1 MFALALRQALVAI
14 TFTLVTGYCLAQS
27 SPAPAARGAV
37 PTPRAEVHANL
48 AQLMRGILYP
58 ASNIVFAAQSDN
70 PSDIKPAQPPSSA
83 TDLLTSTYG
92 KWQAVENS
100 ALAIG
105 EAANLLVLPGRKCS
119 NGRDVPIRNKDWS
132 QFVQQLREAGMTAY
146 KAAQTKNT
154 DNIVTAADPLTMACC
169 ELPREVSRQTRF
181 SRSLQVTFGSCQ
193 AL

>member
-1 MFALALRQALVAI
+1 MFAHALRYASMAI
-14 TFTLVTGYCLAQS
+14 AFTLVTGYSFAQP

-37 PTPRAEVHANL
+37 PTPRAEVQANL

-70 PSDIKPAQPPSSA
+70 PADIKPAQTPSTA

-100 ALAIG
+100 ALAIV

-119 NGRDVPIRNKDWS
+119 NGRDVPLRNKDWS
-132 QFVQQLREAGMTAY
+132 QFVQELREAGMTAY

-154 DNIVTAADPLTMACC
+154 DNILTAADPLTMACSNC
-169 ELPREVSRQTRF
+169 HEKYREKPDLSDR
-181 SRSLQVTFGSCQ
+181 CK
-193 AL
+193 